1 MHKVVGKLPGQLLM
15 VTNIAGLLPS
25 CLFYIMDK
33 SIGHRFLVDTGAE
46 VSVLPPS
53 HSELRH
59 HDEG

>member
-1 MHKVVGKLPGQLLM
+1 M
-15 VTNIAGLLPS
+15 VTKVAGLLPS
-25 CLFYIMDK
+25 RLYYIMDK

-59 HDEG
+59 RDEG

>member
-1 MHKVVGKLPGQLLM
+1 M
-15 VTNIAGLLPS
+15 VTNVAGLLLS

-33 SIGHRFLVDTGAE
+33 YIGHRFLLDTGAE

-59 HDEG
+59 RRYRDEG